1 MNTTSDRIVN
11 TITAANVLVAVPL
24 ADPFLKSDIS
34 NIHAGLA
41 TAQYLCHALAKHSG
55 WWDGIDVTDRTVAL
69 SKLCLVHSE
78 VSEATEGVRKDSMDD
93 HLKHRKME
101 EVELADAII
110 RIFDYAGARNLDVA
124 GALIE
129 KLAYNQQ
136 RADHKRENR
145 AAEGGKKI

>member
-1 MNTTSDRIVN
+1 MNLETAVN
-11 TITAANVLVAVPL
+11 ILVGVPL
-24 ADPFLKSDIS
+24 ASNLSPSDIYKFEL
-34 NIHAGLA
+34 GLA
-41 TAQYLCHALAKHSG
+41 NTQWLCHNLAKHSG
-55 WWDGIDVTDRTVAL
+55 WWDGVDVNDKNVLGT
-69 SKLCLVHSE
+69 KLCLVHSE
-78 VSEATEGVRKDSMDD
+78 VSEALEGVRKDKMDD
-93 HLKHRKME
+93 HLKHRSQE

-110 RIFDYAGARNLDVA
+110 RIFDYAGARKLNVA

>member
-1 MNTTSDRIVN
+1 MNTV
-11 TITAANVLVAVPL
+11 TAAHILVAVPL
-24 ADPFLKSDIS
+24 DDPFIRSDIS

-55 WWDGIDVTDRTVAL
+55 WWDGVDVNDKNVIGT
-69 SKLCLVHSE
+69 KLCLVHSE
-78 VSEATEGVRKDSMDD
+78 ISESLEGVRKDKMDD
-93 HLKHRKME
+93 HLKHRSQE

-110 RIFDYAGARNLDVA
+110 RIFDLAGARNLDVA

>member
-1 MNTTSDRIVN
+1 MNKQDAV
-11 TITAANVLVAVPL
+11 TILCAVPL
-24 ADPFLKSDIS
+24 PAPMFGSDID
-34 NIHAGLA
+34 HVYTGLVN
-41 TAQYLCHALAKHSG
+41 TQWLCHNLAKHSG
-55 WWDGIDVTDRTVAL
+55 WWDGVDVNDKNVIGT
-69 SKLCLVHSE
+69 KLCLVHSE
-78 VSEATEGVRKDSMDD
+78 ISESLEGVRKDKMDD
-93 HLKHRKME
+93 HLKHRLQE

-110 RIFDYAGARNLDVA
+110 RIFDLAGARNLDVA

>member
-1 MNTTSDRIVN
+1 MNPILAALPLVTEQDLQKVHLGIRN
-11 TITAANVLVAVPL
+11 TQ
-24 ADPFLKSDIS
+24 F
-34 NIHAGLA
+34 
-41 TAQYLCHALAKHSG
+41 LCHNLAKHSG
-55 WWDGIDVTDRTVAL
+55 WWDGIDVTDKNIIGT
-69 SKLCLVHSE
+69 KLCLVHSE
-78 VSEATEGVRKDSMDD
+78 VSEALEGVRKDTMDS
-93 HLKHRKME
+93 HLPHRKTV

-110 RIFDYAGARNLDVA
+110 RIFDLAGAMNLDVA